1 MADSVLQ
8 AEVVAAKVNPENIIP
23 YIQRAVDLL
32 RTNRL
37 EHIELAELMYP
48 IYVNGGYAA
57 FIAAC
62 ADAGIAPPTKG
73 WVSRLASVWE
83 FWGIQH
89 SYPKELLARTSINR
103 LYAIRRAYE
112 RGILAADE
120 LEHVLQVA
128 IVADD
133 ATFKGYVSEAKEKG
147 EVQKLEIP
155 TPIYEALVAATERVA
170 SLVRRPLSIVAFLE
184 IVAELAMSLPEE
196 TWRTVWGIMH
206 GEAEEDSV
214 N

>member
-1 MADSVLQ
+1 MVDSVLQ
-8 AEVVAAKVNPENIIP
+8 AEVIATRVNPENVIP

-32 RTNRL
+32 RINRM

-48 IYVNGGYAA
+48 IYANGGYAA
-57 FIAAC
+57 FVAAC
-62 ADAGIAPPTKG
+62 ADAGITPPTKG
-73 WVSRLASVWE
+73 WVSRLSSVWE
-83 FWGIQH
+83 FWGIQR

-103 LYAIRRAYE
+103 LYAIQRAYE
-112 RGILAADE
+112 KGILAADE
-120 LEHVLQVA
+120 LERVLQVA

-133 ATFKGYVSEAKEKG
+133 ATFKGYVSEAKEEG
-147 EVQKLEIP
+147 EVKKLEIP
-155 TPIYEALVAATERVA
+155 TTIYEALVAAAERVA
-170 SLVRRPLSIVAFLE
+170 GLVRHPLSVVAFLE

-206 GEAEEDSV
+206 GETKE